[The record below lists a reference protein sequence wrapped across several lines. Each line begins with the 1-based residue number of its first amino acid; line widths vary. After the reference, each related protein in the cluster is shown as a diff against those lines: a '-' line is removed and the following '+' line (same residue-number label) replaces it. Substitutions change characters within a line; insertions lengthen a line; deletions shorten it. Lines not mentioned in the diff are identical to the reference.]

1 MSQVTVNITNGNPN
15 PDPVSLQSGDS
26 LIFSNQDNKPH
37 LIELWTKSQVS
48 VKIGIFLAANG
59 NIMLMTDPND
69 PNATVYYNV
78 ISPGVATNPSSGGHG
93 IIIGSGFPAASGEA
107 A

>member
-1 MSQVTVNITNGNPN
+1 MSQVTVTITNGIPS
-15 PDPVSLQSGDS
+15 PDPVSLSSGDS
-26 LIFSNQDNKPH
+26 LVFSNSDSKAH
-37 LIELWTKSQVS
+37 LIELWTKSQTCI
-48 VKIGIFLAANG
+48 KIGIFLAANG

-69 PNATVYYNV
+69 PNAMVYYNV
-78 ISPGVATNPSSGGHG
+78 LTPGVATNPSSGGHG